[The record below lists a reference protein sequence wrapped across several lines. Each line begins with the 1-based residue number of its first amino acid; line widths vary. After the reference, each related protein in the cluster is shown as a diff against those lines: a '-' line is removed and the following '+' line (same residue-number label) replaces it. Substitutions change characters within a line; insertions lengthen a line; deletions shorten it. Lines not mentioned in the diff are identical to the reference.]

1 MKKFFTVSTLSALI
15 LAGCATTEAPT
26 KSVSYTDY
34 KDNHKHDTELVSD
47 KHYESYLACVKNDL
61 KSDRVTEST
70 LKGNG
75 TRLQSGNHF
84 VIEIYRAIDSTY
96 ARADSDDK
104 RIIDLLHRCK

>member
-15 LAGCATTEAPT
+15 LVGCATTEAPT

-47 KHYESYLACVKNDL
+47 KHYESYLACVKNGL

>member
-1 MKKFFTVSTLSALI
+1 MKKFFAISSLSALI

-47 KHYESYLACVKNDL
+47 KHYESYLACVRSGL
-61 KSDRVTEST
+61 KSHQVTESA

-75 TRLQSGNHF
+75 ARLQSGNHF